1 MSEPEISRR
10 CSACGAS
17 VRQRALFCP
26 QCGNGMPD
34 RPATQEKASDS
45 ASDVSTKH
53 STIEDP
59 ETLTAKQS
67 KKNPDTAPLNPA
79 GAQTFGKPSM
89 NDRGTVRTASGVARV
104 GSEGNFSGRVEK
116 LRKVSAVVID
126 QAGYD
131 PSLRFLLV
139 AGALFL
145 LFLLLL
151 ILSKVIR

>member
-10 CSACGAS
+10 CFACGAS

-26 QCGNGMPD
+26 QCGNGMTN

-45 ASDVSTKH
+45 AS

-67 KKNPDTAPLNPA
+67 RKNPDTAALTSA
-79 GAQTFGKPSM
+79 GAQTVGKPSM
-89 NDRGTVRTASGVARV
+89 NDRDTVRTASGVARV